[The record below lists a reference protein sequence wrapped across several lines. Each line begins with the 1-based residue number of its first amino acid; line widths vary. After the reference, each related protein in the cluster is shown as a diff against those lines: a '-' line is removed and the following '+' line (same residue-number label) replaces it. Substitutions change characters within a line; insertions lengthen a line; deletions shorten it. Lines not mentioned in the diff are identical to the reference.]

1 VVTVKRAIYLLLAL
15 PLGILWFTWFV
26 TMVSLGGG
34 LVVVIVG
41 VPLLVLTL
49 WSVKACADVERALV
63 GTLLD
68 ERVDGHYRQPSE
80 PGRWPAIRTRLGDPQ
95 TWKDLGYVIGQLP
108 VGILTFTVVV
118 TLVTLPLALVAGPI
132 AVLISDE
139 PVDIGPWNVD
149 TLWPALLIAVL
160 AIPLGWLA
168 VKAIDL
174 LGRGQAAWARLLL
187 FSEPDP
193 ALTAQVVDAKSAQ
206 ARIVEAADAERR
218 RLERDLHDGAQQRLV
233 SLSLKLAMA
242 KSKVGEDAEARALLD
257 EAHEES
263 RAAVSELRDLARGIH
278 PAILTDRGLA
288 PALEEV
294 ASRATVPTEVTGRA
308 RAAVR
313 LRGGGD
319 GVLRRLRGADER
331 RQVRRGLAGRGPRR
345 RARRAAA
352 RRGARRRRRRRR
364 PGGRL
369 RAARPGRPRRRA
381 GRRAR
386 GRQPAGLGHAGARRG
401 AGGRYARRMSVTP
414 SRTGSS
420 TCTVRGSAAT
430 CSLKRAMPSIE
441 S

>member
-1 VVTVKRAIYLLLAL
+1 VK
-15 PLGILWFTWFV
+15 V
-26 TMVSLGGG
+26 
-34 LVVVIVG
+34 
-41 VPLLVLTL
+41 
-49 WSVKACADVERALV
+49 CADVERALV
-63 GTLLD
+63 ATLLD
-68 ERVDGHYRQPSE
+68 ERVDGHYRRPSE

-294 ASRATVPTEVTGRA
+294 ASRATVPTEVTVEPERRFASAVEATAYFVVSEALTNVGKYAEASQAAVHVVERDGRLLVEVRDDGVGGA
-308 RAAVR
+308 DPAAGSGLRGLADRVGALGGALEVDSPPGWGTRVRAAV
-313 LRGGGD
+313 
-319 GVLRRLRGADER
+319 
-331 RQVRRGLAGRGPRR
+331 P
-345 RARRAAA
+345 AAA
-352 RRGARRRRRRRR
+352 T
-364 PGGRL
+364 
-369 RAARPGRPRRRA
+369 
-381 GRRAR
+381 
-386 GRQPAGLGHAGARRG
+386 PAG
-401 AGGRYARRMSVTP
+401 
-414 SRTGSS
+414 
-420 TCTVRGSAAT
+420 
-430 CSLKRAMPSIE
+430 
-441 S
+441 